1 MPDAPDYFLKP
12 GYIFFSARPRVIYT
26 VLGSCVA
33 VTLWDARQ
41 RSSVINH
48 FLYPVKSPELPPT
61 AKYGRVAM
69 FASLKMMLEHGSR
82 VEDLNAQVFGG
93 ADIGNASIGQDN
105 IRVARDF
112 LAARGIRVSSEDV
125 GGSLGR
131 KVVYYSDTN
140 EAVVLKVEK
149 LRRSDWFPYEK
160 E

>member
-1 MPDAPDYFLKP
+1 MADAPEYFLKP
-12 GYIFFSARPRVIYT
+12 GYIFFTARPRVVYT

-33 VTLWDARQ
+33 VTLWDGRQ
-41 RSSVINH
+41 RCCVINH
-48 FLYPVKSPELPPT
+48 FLYPVKTTGVAPT
-61 AKYGRVAM
+61 AKYGRVAL

-82 VEDLNAQVFGG
+82 PADLNAQVFGG
-93 ADIGNASIGQDN
+93 GDIGDAGVGRDN
-105 IRVARDF
+105 VRIARDF
-112 LAARGIRVSSEDV
+112 LAEHGIRVSSEDV

-149 LRRSDWFPYEK
+149 IRRSDWFPYEK